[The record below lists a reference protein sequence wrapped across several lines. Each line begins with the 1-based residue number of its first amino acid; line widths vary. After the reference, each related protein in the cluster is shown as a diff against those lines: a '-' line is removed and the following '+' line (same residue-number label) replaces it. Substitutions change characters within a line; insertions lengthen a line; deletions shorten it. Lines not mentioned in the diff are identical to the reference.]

1 VLVQPPGEAM
11 LPRAEGALELGQR
24 LGGVWRLMTIVVG
37 WIPLAILNSGYD
49 FIARIR
55 YRLFARPDDAC
66 PILPKHLR
74 DRFQF

>member
-1 VLVQPPGEAM
+1 
-11 LPRAEGALELGQR
+11 
-24 LGGVWRLMTIVVG
+24 
-37 WIPLAILNSGYD
+37 LNAGYD

-55 YRLFARPDDAC
+55 YRLFARPDDVC